1 LVIGLNSLTF
11 TKSFNISAVV
21 ERRVRKEN
29 RLSRDT
35 EEKTEIRRERER
47 ERERTEGRPLPYQ
60 NVSS

>member
-1 LVIGLNSLTF
+1 
-11 TKSFNISAVV
+11 VV